1 MFVDT
6 YDIVVQRTRDLWSC
20 QVDDSV
26 VIVGDEWL
34 SDLYNNIIL
43 WCNVGELLFVLLVST
58 YDGVVLSIR
67 DLSDRADGL

>member
-26 VIVGDEWL
+26 VIVDEEWL

-58 YDGVVLSIR
+58 YDGVVLGIR
-67 DLSDRADGL
+67 DLSDHADGL

>member
-6 YDIVVQRTRDLWSC
+6 YDIVVQRTRDFYSC
-20 QVDDSV
+20 LVDDLV
-26 VIVGDEWL
+26 VVVGDEWL

-43 WCNVGELLFVLLVST
+43 WCNVGELLFVLLVFA

-67 DLSDRADGL
+67 HLYDHGDGL

>member
-6 YDIVVQRTRDLWSC
+6 YDIVVQRTRHLYSC
-20 QVDDSV
+20 LVDDLV
-26 VIVGDEWL
+26 VVVGDEWL

-67 DLSDRADGL
+67 HLDDHGDGL

>member
-1 MFVDT
+1 MN
-6 YDIVVQRTRDLWSC
+6 
-20 QVDDSV
+20 DSV
-26 VIVGDEWL
+26 VIVGEEWL

-67 DLSDRADGL
+67 DLCGHADGL

>member
-6 YDIVVQRTRDLWSC
+6 YDIVVQRTRHLYSC
-20 QVDDSV
+20 LVDDLV
-26 VIVGDEWL
+26 VVVGDEWL

-67 DLSDRADGL
+67 DLYDGAGGL

>member
-1 MFVDT
+1 MFVHT
-6 YDIVVQRTRDLWSC
+6 YDNVVQRTRDLWIC

-26 VIVGDEWL
+26 VVVGEEWL

-43 WCNVGELLFVLLVST
+43 WCNVGELLFVLLVFS

-67 DLSDRADGL
+67 HLYDHADGL

>member
-20 QVDDSV
+20 QVEDSV

-67 DLSDRADGL
+67 DLSDHADGL

>member
-1 MFVDT
+1 MFVDS
-6 YDIVVQRTRDLWSC
+6 YDIVVQRTRHLYSC
-20 QVDDSV
+20 LVDDSV
-26 VIVGDEWL
+26 VVVGDEWL

-67 DLSDRADGL
+67 DLSDHADGL

>member
-6 YDIVVQRTRDLWSC
+6 YDIVVQRTTDLWSC

-26 VIVGDEWL
+26 VIVGEEWL

-43 WCNVGELLFVLLVST
+43 WYNVGELLFVLLVST

-67 DLSDRADGL
+67 DLSDHLDGL

>member
-6 YDIVVQRTRDLWSC
+6 YDIVVQRTRHLYSC
-20 QVDDSV
+20 LVDDLV
-26 VIVGDEWL
+26 VVVGDEWL

-43 WCNVGELLFVLLVST
+43 WCNVGELLFVLLVFA

-67 DLSDRADGL
+67 HL

>member
-20 QVDDSV
+20 QVEDSV

-67 DLSDRADGL
+67 DLSDHAEGL

>member
-1 MFVDT
+1 VFVDT
-6 YDIVVQRTRDLWSC
+6 YDIVVRRSRDLWRC

-26 VIVGDEWL
+26 VIVGEEWL

-67 DLSDRADGL
+67 DLYDGAGGL

>member
-1 MFVDT
+1 M
-6 YDIVVQRTRDLWSC
+6 
-20 QVDDSV
+20 DDSV
-26 VIVGDEWL
+26 VIVGEEWL

>member
-6 YDIVVQRTRDLWSC
+6 YDIVVQRTRDLWSY

-26 VIVGDEWL
+26 VIVGEEWL

-67 DLSDRADGL
+67 DLSGHAEGL

>member
-1 MFVDT
+1 MFVHT
-6 YDIVVQRTRDLWSC
+6 YDIVVQMTRDLWSC

-26 VIVGDEWL
+26 VIVGEEWL

-58 YDGVVLSIR
+58 YDGVVLTIR
-67 DLSDRADGL
+67 DLYDGAGGL

>member
-6 YDIVVQRTRDLWSC
+6 YDIVVQRTRHLYSC
-20 QVDDSV
+20 LVDDSV
-26 VIVGDEWL
+26 VVVGDEWL

-43 WCNVGELLFVLLVST
+43 WCNVGELLFVLLVFA

-67 DLSDRADGL
+67 HLYDHGDGL

>member
-6 YDIVVQRTRDLWSC
+6 YDIVVQRTRHLYNC
-20 QVDDSV
+20 LVDDLV
-26 VIVGDEWL
+26 VVVGDEWL

-67 DLSDRADGL
+67 HLYDHGDGL

>member
-1 MFVDT
+1 MFVYT
-6 YDIVVQRTRDLWSC
+6 YDIVVQRTRDLYSC
-20 QVDDSV
+20 LVDDSV
-26 VIVGDEWL
+26 VVVGDEWL

-67 DLSDRADGL
+67 DLCGHADGL

>member
-6 YDIVVQRTRDLWSC
+6 YDIVVQRTRDLYSC
-20 QVDDSV
+20 LVDDSV
-26 VIVGDEWL
+26 VVVGDEWL

-43 WCNVGELLFVLLVST
+43 WCNVGELLFVLLVFA

-67 DLSDRADGL
+67 HLYDHGDGL